1 MTTVTASV
9 TVGDTGSEE
18 SKTSEIFD
26 RTGDNNNEYNK
37 ANAEPTN
44 VTTTKKIKDS
54 DIGCAFEKTDRG
66 ERTVSFESARICMTS
81 IVISL
86 FTLEETTSFT
96 TGFLIDF
103 FFIK

>member
-1 MTTVTASV
+1 
-9 TVGDTGSEE
+9 
-18 SKTSEIFD
+18 
-26 RTGDNNNEYNK
+26 
-37 ANAEPTN
+37 
-44 VTTTKKIKDS
+44 
-54 DIGCAFEKTDRG
+54 
-66 ERTVSFESARICMTS
+66 MTS